1 MDNNTKWPLKHS
13 NNYDPFYL
21 FIIGRISLFETSH
34 LANMLRA
41 INRTKDAA
49 RRLELS
55 GNIRRRR
62 RPPCSRRI
70 AAQRRPQRG
79 WPFPSSPSPL
89 PKSSKANRQSP
100 PPPPGS
106 SIHTQTRQKRGKK
119 GTKWTGCRHDHPN
132 KKNEAAGLTGGAGEA
147 GGGGGGA
154 AGWAGG
160 DDEAGMSRPPR
171 KAAAKQ
177 EIKR

>member
-1 MDNNTKWPLKHS
+1 MILGMKKTAGEMDNNTKWPLKHS

-70 AAQRRPQRG
+70 VAQRTPQRG
-79 WPFPSSPSPL
+79 WPFPSSPSPR
-89 PKSSKANRQSP
+89 PKSSMANRQSS

-106 SIHTQTRQKRGKK
+106 SIHTQTRQKRGKNAQN
-119 GTKWTGCRHDHPN
+119 GR
-132 KKNEAAGLTGGAGEA
+132 AADTIIRTRLTRRRG
-147 GGGGGGA
+147 
-154 AGWAGG
+154 
-160 DDEAGMSRPPR
+160 
-171 KAAAKQ
+171 
-177 EIKR
+177 